1 MRKILYHG
9 SLEIISTPM
18 YGQGKVYNDYG
29 QGFYCTES
37 LELAKEWSCAERED
51 GYVNQ
56 YEMDETG
63 LLILNLMEK
72 HYSVL
77 HWLAI
82 LMKYRKIRLSSAV
95 MKRGREWLL
104 EHFLPDVDGYDV
116 VIGYRADDSY
126 FSFARAFVN
135 NEISLEQLS
144 YAMRLGKLGEQY
156 VLKSQKAFQA
166 IHFLSYEGVD
176 SVEYYVKRRARD
188 EKARNAYR
196 KKVEEDDIDGIYM
209 RDLIR
214 GEVSAEDERL
224 WD

>member
-1 MRKILYHG
+1 MRR
-9 SLEIISTPM
+9 
-18 YGQGKVYNDYG
+18 
-29 QGFYCTES
+29 
-37 LELAKEWSCAERED
+37 AED

-156 VLKSQKAFQA
+156 VLKSQKAGDTLS
-166 IHFLSYEGVD
+166 FL
-176 SVEYYVKRRARD
+176 
-188 EKARNAYR
+188 
-196 KKVEEDDIDGIYM
+196 
-209 RDLIR
+209 
-214 GEVSAEDERL
+214 
-224 WD
+224 

>member
-9 SLEIISTPM
+9 SVEIISTPM

-82 LMKYRKIRLSSAV
+82 LMKYRKNPPFFGGHETG
-95 MKRGREWLL
+95 KRVAAGTFPPGCGR
-104 EHFLPDVDGYDV
+104 
-116 VIGYRADDSY
+116 I
-126 FSFARAFVN
+126 
-135 NEISLEQLS
+135 
-144 YAMRLGKLGEQY
+144 
-156 VLKSQKAFQA
+156 
-166 IHFLSYEGVD
+166 
-176 SVEYYVKRRARD
+176 
-188 EKARNAYR
+188 
-196 KKVEEDDIDGIYM
+196 
-209 RDLIR
+209 
-214 GEVSAEDERL
+214 
-224 WD
+224 

>member
-126 FSFARAFVN
+126 R
-135 NEISLEQLS
+135 
-144 YAMRLGKLGEQY
+144 
-156 VLKSQKAFQA
+156 
-166 IHFLSYEGVD
+166 
-176 SVEYYVKRRARD
+176 
-188 EKARNAYR
+188 
-196 KKVEEDDIDGIYM
+196 
-209 RDLIR
+209 
-214 GEVSAEDERL
+214 ERV
-224 WD
+224 

>member
-82 LMKYRKIRLSSAV
+82 LMKYRKIHRTAVRKALYTFTERECGCWNISSR
-95 MKRGREWLL
+95 MWT
-104 EHFLPDVDGYDV
+104 D
-116 VIGYRADDSY
+116 
-126 FSFARAFVN
+126 
-135 NEISLEQLS
+135 
-144 YAMRLGKLGEQY
+144 M
-156 VLKSQKAFQA
+156 
-166 IHFLSYEGVD
+166 
-176 SVEYYVKRRARD
+176 
-188 EKARNAYR
+188 
-196 KKVEEDDIDGIYM
+196 M
-209 RDLIR
+209 
-214 GEVSAEDERL
+214 
-224 WD
+224 W

>member
-72 HYSVL
+72 HYSVSS
-77 HWLAI
+77 LAGDFDEI
-82 LMKYRKIRLSSAV
+82 PGKSA
-95 MKRGREWLL
+95 
-104 EHFLPDVDGYDV
+104 FL
-116 VIGYRADDSY
+116 
-126 FSFARAFVN
+126 
-135 NEISLEQLS
+135 
-144 YAMRLGKLGEQY
+144 
-156 VLKSQKAFQA
+156 
-166 IHFLSYEGVD
+166 
-176 SVEYYVKRRARD
+176 RR
-188 EKARNAYR
+188 
-196 KKVEEDDIDGIYM
+196 
-209 RDLIR
+209 
-214 GEVSAEDERL
+214 S
-224 WD
+224 